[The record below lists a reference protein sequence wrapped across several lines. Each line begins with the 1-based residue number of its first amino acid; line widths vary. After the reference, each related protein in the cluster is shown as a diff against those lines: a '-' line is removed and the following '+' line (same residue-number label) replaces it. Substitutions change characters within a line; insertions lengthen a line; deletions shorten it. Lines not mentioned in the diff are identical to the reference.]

1 MSTFL
6 CGLLVFWIA
15 AAFYSL
21 YRWSRLVKKYEQLA
35 DELFEAEA
43 NLSKLKLLNRLKVD
57 WEGKPIRY
65 EGCSNE
71 DIKSD

>member
-6 CGLLVFWIA
+6 GFMLVFWIA
-15 AAFYSL
+15 AALYSTH
-21 YRWSRLVKKYEQLA
+21 RWARLVKKYEQLA

-65 EGCSNE
+65 EGKI
-71 DIKSD
+71 DD